1 MFPGNPIPQQCG
13 LRAPRIF
20 SFRGMYGIFVGAVI
34 FVLDASENTE
44 YEGRETVVKITGLGD
59 TSVEVNVSQAQK
71 DRLETTSDLMVYVP
85 LEGADIEIPIIAN
98 DMASM
103 YRKLYSNP
111 DGMTCVICGS
121 FDPDSLLAA
130 AVPLFGTME
139 SAGSPNAMGESH
151 FSLPSQKR
159 MLEFPQVNDSQISFD
174 YLQFGHYE
182 PSLKNTLKLKLVRD
196 VIRDRLIT
204 VLRERESLVY
214 SPYISLYSKVF
225 DDGIYYFDINAAV
238 SPENTAKA
246 IEVIDTILEDLQKN
260 KISRKELSTL
270 QRTFIVNK
278 RNHLE
283 EESTTNWKNYLVDE
297 IKLGEKLE
305 DIEEYERVLGSISP
319 AELREA
325 FREYIDRDRFIIL
338 SLGEFNMD

>member
-1 MFPGNPIPQQCG
+1 
-13 LRAPRIF
+13 
-20 SFRGMYGIFVGAVI
+20 
-34 FVLDASENTE
+34 
-44 YEGRETVVKITGLGD
+44 
-59 TSVEVNVSQAQK
+59 
-71 DRLETTSDLMVYVP
+71 
-85 LEGADIEIPIIAN
+85 
-98 DMASM
+98 
-103 YRKLYSNP
+103 
-111 DGMTCVICGS
+111 MTCVICGS

-130 AVPLFGTME
+130 AVLLFGTME